1 MSAADKNIL
10 RHRALALS
18 RLGYRSSQIGEVL
31 EVSERTARR
40 YVHEARE
47 QLVRDH
53 SPYSA
58 QHLVDLDQQLRR
70 LLRTVEGISAN
81 AALTPHQRLR
91 AVAVEMQIIE
101 KLARLNEAGG
111 YANV

>member
-1 MSAADKNIL
+1 M
-10 RHRALALS
+10 
-18 RLGYRSSQIGEVL
+18 LG
-31 EVSERTARR
+31 VSERSARR
-40 YVHEARE
+40 YVHQARD

-58 QHLVDLDQQLRR
+58 QHLVDIDQQFRR
-70 LLRTVEGISAN
+70 LLRTVEGISAD

-101 KLARLNEAGG
+101 KLARLRNEAGG

>member
-18 RLGYRSSQIGEVL
+18 RLGYRSAQIGEVL

-40 YVHEARE
+40 YVHEARD

-58 QHLVDLDQQLRR
+58 QHLVDIDQQLRR